1 MIPYARNARTH
12 SDQQVAQIAASIRE
26 FGFTNPVL
34 IDEADGII
42 AGHGRV
48 LAARL
53 LGLDEVPCIV
63 LAHLTPAQR
72 RAYVVAD
79 NKLELNAG
87 WAPATAGCSPRVC
100 SASTR
105 CRASS
110 WRTSRRRSAAPMWSP
125 TTSWRS
131 TPAGRRPRPGARRA
145 FARPRRGAVHRPGA
159 PHAGAAPRLCGRRQQ
174 AGAQRRLGAG
184 HARVRAPHL
193 LRLDGGPCTVL
204 THLSPTQRRA
214 YVIADN
220 KLALNAGWDLEM
232 LSLEIGEIGE
242 AGFDLNLTGF
252 DEFELGELFAER
264 TQGRTDPDDAPEPP
278 AHPVSEPSDLWVLG
292 RHRLL
297 GGDSTVATDVE
308 RVLGGVAP
316 HLMVTD
322 PPYGVNYDPAWR
334 NQAGRSIN
342 STRRVAAGTGVTP
355 TGG

>member
-1 MIPYARNARTH
+1 MAPSRNARTH

-34 IDEADGII
+34 IDEEDGII
-42 AGHGRV
+42 AGHSRV
-48 LAARL
+48 RAAHV

-72 RAYVVAD
+72 RAYV
-79 NKLELNAG
+79 L
-87 WAPATAGCSPRVC
+87 
-100 SASTR
+100 
-105 CRASS
+105 
-110 WRTSRRRSAAPMWSP
+110 
-125 TTSWRS
+125 
-131 TPAGRRPRPGARRA
+131 
-145 FARPRRGAVHRPGA
+145 
-159 PHAGAAPRLCGRRQQ
+159 
-174 AGAQRRLGAG
+174 
-184 HARVRAPHL
+184 
-193 LRLDGGPCTVL
+193 
-204 THLSPTQRRA
+204 
-214 YVIADN
+214 ADN

-232 LSLEIGEIGE
+232 LSLEIGELGE
-242 AGFDLNLTGF
+242 AGFDLSLTGF

-278 AHPVSEPSDLWVLG
+278 AHPVAEPGDLWVLG

-297 GGDSTVATDVE
+297 CGDSTVATDVE

-342 STRRVAAGTGVTP
+342 GTTPRIETGTVIKPIGARAVGKVVNDDRADWREAWALACDEGRLAERSETHATQGVRRSS
-355 TGG
+355 